1 MNHADS
7 MTRRNFLKRS
17 VTTAGLTLSVS
28 LLPARQAFSATDSSS
43 ASSAFSPSVF
53 VSMHTDGTLEVT
65 CHRSEMGQQIR
76 TSIAQIIAE
85 EMDADWQRVVVKQ
98 GTGDPQ
104 YGDQNTDGSRS
115 IRRNIDR
122 LQLAGATTATL
133 LKIAAAQGWGVD
145 AKTCECEQHNVIHR
159 DSGKRI
165 DFKELVAL
173 AATLP
178 MPDESEITLK
188 DKARYKLVG
197 KPIPSID
204 LPDVVSGNTVF
215 GQDVQL
221 DNMLVAVIVRPPVL
235 FTEATQVDDT
245 AAKAVKGVKKI
256 ITMPVPTSPPLF
268 KPLGGVAVLA
278 ENTWAAMQGAKALK
292 ITWSKNAHSNYQ
304 FEEEKQALIDA
315 ARQGGEI
322 VRKKGDAIAVIDEAE
337 NIIEATYFTPL
348 LAQAPMEPPAATA
361 WVDGN
366 SVQIWACTQTPQ
378 STRSNVAA
386 ALGVDESMVTVN
398 VTLLGGGFGRKSK
411 PDFSVEAAI
420 LAKQA
425 GQPVKLIWRREDDI
439 QHGYYHSVNAQHIRA
454 VQGSDGKTIA
464 WHHGT
469 AFPSISTTFANDVT
483 MPSAGELDLGFI
495 DNPFS
500 VPNMQLE
507 KGQAVNHVRIG
518 WLRSVCNIFHA
529 FAIHSFAD
537 ELAYSANT
545 DSKEYL
551 LSLLG
556 APRIIDF
563 PAEDAKYGNYGDPI
577 DKYPVDT
584 GRLANVIERVCDI
597 AGWKTRKR
605 DKRYLGLAAHRS
617 FLTYVATVVEVEVE
631 EDGSWSIPQVFTA
644 IDAGTIVNPEHVKAQ
659 CEGGA
664 IYGLSCAL
672 GKISAKDGAI
682 EQSNFHNYQVARMMH
697 APKKMTV
704 DIINSTAPAAGV
716 GEPSTPPFTPALTN
730 ALFAATGVRIRE
742 LPIPNQV
749 KKNS

>member
-1 MNHADS
+1 MKHIQS
-7 MTRRNFLKRS
+7 TSRRAFLKRTA
-17 VTTAGLTLSVS
+17 TTAGLTLSVA
-28 LLPARQAFSATDSSS
+28 LLPGRHAFANTDNVHND
-43 ASSAFSPSVF
+43 APFSPSVF
-53 VSMHTDGTLEVT
+53 VALHTDGTLEVT
-65 CHRSEMGQQIR
+65 CHRSEMGQQVR

-122 LQLAGATTATL
+122 LQLAGAT
-133 LKIAAAQGWGVD
+133 AAALLRTAAAKGWNVSAD
-145 AKTCECEQHNVIHR
+145 SCECEQHTVVHKP
-159 DSGKRI
+159 SGRRI
-165 DFKELVAL
+165 DFKALVSV

-178 MPDESEITLK
+178 MPDESDITLK

-197 KPIPSID
+197 KPVSSID

-235 FTEATQVDDT
+235 FTEATKVDDT
-245 AAKAVKGVKKI
+245 AAKAIKGVKKI
-256 ITMPVPTSPPLF
+256 ISMPVPTAPPLF

-278 ENTWAAMQGAKALK
+278 ENTWAAMQGAKALA
-292 ITWSKNAHSNYQ
+292 ITWSQNTHNQYQ
-304 FEEEKQALIDA
+304 FEDEKQALILA
-315 ARQGGEI
+315 AKQGGEI
-322 VRKKGDAIAVIDEAE
+322 VRKKGDAISVIDGAE
-337 NIIEATYFTPL
+337 NVIEATYFTPL

-361 WVDGN
+361 WVD
-366 SVQIWACTQTPQ
+366 SDTVQIWACTQTPQ

-386 ALGVDESMVTVN
+386 ALGVEEDKVTVN

-411 PDFSVEAAI
+411 PDFSVEAA
-420 LAKQA
+420 LLSQQA
-425 GQPVKLIWRREDDI
+425 GQPVKVIWRREDDI

-454 VQGSDGKTIA
+454 VQDTAGKTIA

-469 AFPSISTTFANDVT
+469 AFPSISTTFAKDIT
-483 MPSAGELDLGFI
+483 APSAGELDLGFT
-495 DNPFS
+495 DNPYS
-500 VPNMQLE
+500 IPNMLLE
-507 KGQAVNHVRIG
+507 KGRAVNHVRIG

-537 ELAYSANT
+537 ELAYYAKT
-545 DSKEYL
+545 DSKDYL
-551 LSLLG
+551 LSLIG
-556 APRIIDF
+556 PARVIDLT
-563 PAEDAKYGNYGDPI
+563 AEDAKYGNYGDPI
-577 DKYPVDT
+577 DKYPIDT
-584 GRLANVIERVCDI
+584 GRLINVIEKVCDI
-597 AGWKTRKR
+597 AGWESRKR
-605 DKRYLGLAAHRS
+605 EKRFLGLAAHRS
-617 FLTYVATVVEVEVE
+617 FLTYVATVVEVEVK
-631 EDGSWSIPQVFTA
+631 EDGSWSIPNVFTA

-704 DIINSTAPAAGV
+704 EIIDSSAPAAGV
-716 GEPSTPPFTPALTN
+716 GEPSTPPFAPALTN

-742 LPIPNQV
+742 LPVPSQV
-749 KKNS
+749 KRNA